1 MEAEERPAKLR
12 KLEHAVLSEESVMVE
27 HEVSAELR
35 YPRVNAEEA
44 GHWRSSGADLI
55 ETNELGGNDSEN
67 STSGDPAELE
77 PPSQQFVSALPL
89 SKNALKRIR
98 KQERWEAGRDARKL
112 KRKQK
117 TADKRIRKRAAKE
130 EARAA
135 AEASHRGKKTSIP
148 QRARL
153 VRENLL
159 PS

>member
-12 KLEHAVLSEESVMVE
+12 KLEHAVLSEDSATVE

-35 YPRVNAEEA
+35 HQRVNAEEA
-44 GHWRSSGADLI
+44 GHWQSSGADLI
-55 ETNELGGNDSEN
+55 ETNEPDGNDSES
-67 STSGDPAELE
+67 STSGDPAGLQ
-77 PPSQQFVSALPL
+77 PPGQQFISGLPL
-89 SKNALKRIR
+89 SKNALKKIR
-98 KQERWEAGRDARKL
+98 NQERWEAGRDARKL

-117 TADKRIRKRAAKE
+117 IADKRIRKRAAKE

-135 AEASHRGKKTSIP
+135 AEANHRGKKTTIP
-148 QRARL
+148 QGARL